1 VSKLPLFDDA
11 DGDLPAVELEPSAR
25 PQPWWLRT
33 RWLVVACG
41 LLVVVGLT
49 VGILVFNASAPDAPR
64 GARSPALAAR
74 QFVAALNAGD
84 GIRAARVSCDRFGD
98 DARAAARSGADP
110 GISFALV
117 SVTTSDKD
125 NATATLVQQ
134 LRLGASGS
142 QRVPYRLALLRGAG
156 LWLVCG
162 RLS

>member
-1 VSKLPLFDDA
+1 VSELPLFDDPSVP
-11 DGDLPAVELEPSAR
+11 DVSLEPAAR
-25 PQPWWLRT
+25 RQPWWLRT

-64 GARSPALAAR
+64 GARTPALAAR
-74 QFVAALNAGD
+74 QFVAALNAGNGD
-84 GIRAARVSCDRFGD
+84 GAAHISCDRFGD
-98 DARAAARSGADP
+98 AARAAARSGADP
-110 GISFALV
+110 AISFTLAG
-117 SVTTSDKD
+117 VTTLDKD

-134 LRLGASGS
+134 LRLSASDA

>member
-1 VSKLPLFDDA
+1 VSDLPLFDDSPDVT
-11 DGDLPAVELEPSAR
+11 DGALDVSAR
-25 PQPWWLRT
+25 RRPWWLRT
-33 RWLVVACG
+33 RWLVVACA

-64 GARSPALAAR
+64 GARTPALAAR

-84 GIRAARVSCDRFGD
+84 GAGAARMACDRFGD
-98 DARAAARSGADP
+98 AARAAARSGADP
-110 GISFALV
+110 SISFTLV
-117 SVTTSDKD
+117 GVTTRDRD

-134 LRLGASGS
+134 LRLSASDT

-156 LWLVCG
+156 LWLVCD